1 MINETKKGKLKEWM
15 TKYSAPLIALA
26 GITPAMVIPRN
37 RIQMERLHAI
47 GVITAQEYNRY
58 RRKNLSN
65 NWLKMHGE
73 PMKRRI
79 NK

>member
-1 MINETKKGKLKEWM
+1 MINEAKKEKLKELI

-73 PMKRRI
+73 PMKRRT